1 VCGELEGGAK
11 VKSNELFRA
20 SGIMALGTIISRIT
34 GFIRGIL
41 IVSVLGTALLADTY
55 NVANTMPNILYNLL
69 VGGALTAIFIPQLV
83 RSFDHEDGGDGFASR
98 LVTTIS
104 LILFILVG
112 IGVYCAPA
120 LVRLYAPEFFTP
132 GFEVEKEIAIA
143 FTRYCLPQIFFL
155 GLFTM
160 LGQVANARG
169 SFGPLMWA
177 PIANN
182 IVGIALFGGFLLFA
196 PSVSLKTITSQQVQ
210 ILGWGTTLSVVV
222 QALVLIPV
230 VKRLG
235 VKLRPQWGLAGLGK
249 SFGLAGWT
257 LIYVLISQLGYLVTV
272 NVATSAAV
280 RSAQE
285 GVVRGVG
292 FTPYTYAYFVMLLP
306 YSIITI
312 SIITAILPH
321 LSRLAVANNRAEVRV
336 QLLRAIKL
344 VGVITIPSSV
354 AFLFFGP
361 LITQVIF
368 IGIPLE
374 DSRYIGYVLSALSF
388 GLVSFSINLILI
400 RGFNAFEDTRTQ
412 VISILII
419 NIISVALSYLFL
431 HLLKN
436 QWVTI
441 GLGAAFS
448 ISYLAGLLITL
459 RLLKKHTGAIKIK
472 DFLGQHLRLYGVA
485 IGVMGPLFAL
495 TQYISWVGVELSPL
509 TRAGELAVVMIT
521 ALVGY
526 LFVAKAVGVEEI
538 SMVGHLRDSVTRRTS
553 NNS

>member
-1 VCGELEGGAK
+1 M
-11 VKSNELFRA
+11 KSSELFRA
-20 SGIMALGTIISRIT
+20 SGIMALGTIFSRIT

-41 IVSVLGTALLADTY
+41 IVAVFGTALLADTY

-83 RSFDHEDGGDGFASR
+83 RSFDHDDGGDGFASR
-98 LVTTIS
+98 LITVIS
-104 LILFILVG
+104 LILFVLVA
-112 IGVYCAPA
+112 IGVYFAPA
-120 LVRLYAPEFFTP
+120 LVRLYAPEFFSS
-132 GFEVEKEIAIA
+132 GFESEKEIAIA

-182 IVGIALFGGFLLFA
+182 IIGIALFSGFLLLS
-196 PSVSLKTITSQQVQ
+196 PGISLETITSRQVQ
-210 ILGWGTTLSVVV
+210 ILGWGTTFSVVV

-230 VKRLG
+230 IRHLG
-235 VKLRPQWGLAGLGK
+235 IKLRPQWGLAGLGK

-257 LIYVLISQLGYLVTV
+257 LLYVLISQLGYLVTV

-285 GVVRGVG
+285 GITRGVG
-292 FTPYTYAYFVMLLP
+292 YTPYTYAYFVMLLP
-306 YSIITI
+306 YSIVTI

-321 LSRLAVANNRAEVRV
+321 LSRLALVKDREEVRV
-336 QLLRAIKL
+336 QLIRAIKL
-344 VGVITIPSSV
+344 VGVITIPSAV

-368 IGIPLE
+368 IGIPTE

-388 GLVSFSINLILI
+388 GLVAFSINLILI

-419 NIISVALSYLFL
+419 NLISVGLSYFFL
-431 HLLKN
+431 HFLKN

-441 GLGAAFS
+441 GLGFAFS
-448 ISYLAGLLITL
+448 ISYVVGLLITL
-459 RLLKKHTGAIKIK
+459 ALLKKHTGPIRIM
-472 DFLGQHLRLYGVA
+472 DFFGQHLRLIGAAV
-485 IGVMGPLFAL
+485 GVMAPLFAL
-495 TQYISWVGVELSPL
+495 TQYINWVGVNLSHL
-509 TRAGELAVVMIT
+509 ARAGELGIIMFMAFF
-521 ALVGY
+521 GY
-526 LFVAKAVGVEEI
+526 LIAGKAAGVKEI
-538 SMVGHLRDSVTRRTS
+538 SMITHLRDSLVRRTPDVE
-553 NNS
+553 

>member
-1 VCGELEGGAK
+1 M
-11 VKSNELFRA
+11 KSNELFRA

-41 IVSVLGTALLADTY
+41 IVAVLGTALLADTY

-98 LVTTIS
+98 LITTIS
-104 LILFILVG
+104 IILFALVALG
-112 IGVYCAPA
+112 MFFAPA

-132 GFEVEKEIAIA
+132 GFEIEKEIAIA

-169 SFGPLMWA
+169 SFAPLMWA

-182 IVGIALFGGFLLFA
+182 IVGILLFA
-196 PSVSLKTITSQQVQ
+196 SFLVFSPAITVENISSFQVQ

-222 QALVLIPV
+222 QALVLLPV
-230 VKRLG
+230 IRKLG
-235 VKLRPQWGLAGLGK
+235 IKLGPQWGLAGLGK

-280 RSAQE
+280 RSAQD
-285 GVVRGVG
+285 GITRGVG
-292 FTPYTYAYFVMLLP
+292 YTPYTYAYFVMLLP
-306 YSIITI
+306 YSIVTL

-321 LSRLAVANNRAEVRV
+321 ISRLALEKKSNEVRE
-336 QLLRAIKL
+336 QLIKAIKL
-344 VGVITIPSSV
+344 VGVITIPSAV
-354 AFLFFGP
+354 AFLLFGP
-361 LITQVIF
+361 LITSVIF

-374 DSRYIGYVLSALSF
+374 DSQYIGYVLSALSF
-388 GLVSFSINLILI
+388 GLVAFSINLILI
-400 RGFNAFEDTRTQ
+400 RGFNAFEDTKTQ

-419 NIISVALSYLFL
+419 NIVAVALSYLSLFIL
-431 HLLKN
+431 RN

-441 GLGAAFS
+441 GLGLAFS
-448 ISYLAGLLITL
+448 VSYLVGLLVTL
-459 RLLKKHTGAIKIK
+459 SLLKKHTGVISLK
-472 DFLGQHLRLYGVA
+472 DFGGQHLRLFGA
-485 IGVMGPLFAL
+485 AFAVMLPLFAL
-495 TQYISWVGVELSPL
+495 TQYLDWVGVELSKIARL
-509 TRAGELAVVMIT
+509 GELAVVMS
-521 ALVGY
+521 ASVLGY
-526 LFVAKAVGVEEI
+526 LLAAKAAGVEEI
-538 SMVGHLRDSVTRRTS
+538 TMIRHLKNSVLRRPAAED
-553 NNS
+553 